1 MYRAKLDGV
10 SFARYDRALDR
21 GGDKLRLA
29 DELSVAIAAD
39 ELALHYQPQLEL
51 AQRRVTTFEA
61 LVRWP
66 HPEHGLIG
74 PLAFLPLAEHAGLM
88 PKLTQWVLN
97 SALGQC
103 SLWRAAR
110 RTVRVS
116 VNISAGDLV
125 DPGFPDVVSK
135 LLTRHAVPPEALLL
149 EITETSIIEEF
160 ARTRHAVARLREL
173 GVQVSIDDFGAGFT
187 SLAYLND
194 LAVGELKLDRRF
206 IRPLAQGRRSRNSEL
221 VRATIELGHALG
233 LRVVAEGVEDAATLE
248 LLSELGCDIAQGYE
262 IGRPVPAH
270 EIVLPHLPTTAGFP
284 RAAAPTGGAQTAPP
298 APGPGLRPAALP
310 QRS

>member
-1 MYRAKLDGV
+1 
-10 SFARYDRALDR
+10 
-21 GGDKLRLA
+21 
-29 DELSVAIAAD
+29 
-39 ELALHYQPQLEL
+39 
-51 AQRRVTTFEA
+51 
-61 LVRWP
+61 
-66 HPEHGLIG
+66 
-74 PLAFLPLAEHAGLM
+74 
-88 PKLTQWVLN
+88 VLN

-125 DPGFPDVVSK
+125 DPGFPDAVAE

-160 ARTRHAVARLREL
+160 ARTKHAVARLREL

-233 LRVVAEGVEDAATLE
+233 LQVVAEGVEDAATLE

-270 EIVLPHLPTTAGFP
+270 EIVLPHVPTTAGFH

-298 APGPGLRPAALP
+298 PPGPALRPAALP